1 MIVLLDQFPR
11 NIFRGDSRSFAA
23 DPQALENARE
33 LVASPLHDDLI
44 TVEKVFAYLP
54 FEHSENLADQETCLA
69 LFRALE
75 PHDAKAEWVDYA
87 VQHRDIIREFG
98 RFPHRNAI
106 LGRRNTP
113 AEEAWL
119 ASSDQRFGT
128 DGNDEDK

>member
-1 MIVLLDQFPR
+1 M
-11 NIFRGDSRSFAA
+11 
-23 DPQALENARE
+23 
-33 LVASPLHDDLI
+33 ASPLHDDLI